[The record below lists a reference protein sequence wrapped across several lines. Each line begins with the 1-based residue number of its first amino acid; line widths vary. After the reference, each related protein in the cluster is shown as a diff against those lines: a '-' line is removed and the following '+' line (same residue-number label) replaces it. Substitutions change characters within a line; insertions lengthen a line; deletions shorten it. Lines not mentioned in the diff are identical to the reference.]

1 MIIGIGHDLTDVQ
14 RVEALL
20 AGERGDRFLKR
31 VLTEGEL
38 QLAQS
43 YEGAR
48 LHQFTAG
55 RFAAKEAV
63 SKAFGCG
70 IGQLLGFHDIDIYR
84 GPEGKPLCGLSE
96 EAWTRL
102 GLNPE
107 YIVIHVT
114 ITHERAMASAF
125 AVVERIKR

>member
-1 MIIGIGHDLTDVQ
+1 M
-14 RVEALL
+14 ESLL
-20 AGERGDRFLKR
+20 QGDRGDRFLKR
-31 VLTEGEL
+31 VLTDGEREL
-38 QLAQS
+38 SLS

-70 IGQLLGFHDIDIYR
+70 IGSLLGFRDIDIYR
-84 GPEGKPLCGLSE
+84 DANGKPICGLSE
-96 EAWTRL
+96 AAWTRL

-107 YIVIHVT
+107 YIVIHIT
-114 ITHERAMASAF
+114 ITHERAIASAF